1 MAGDGSAATIAFNA
15 TNITCSRASL
25 HAELVANHTVVIPY
39 TSSSTDVWDALKVLD
54 VDPLAASNVTL
65 FYSRLSVDAAQEYNS
80 GNGWTREHV
89 WPQSLGPFEASSN
102 DPPATDLHALRAAK
116 QRCNSLRNNFKY
128 GVVSAGV
135 VEDAECRLA
144 CETLSDGRICEPI
157 DAIKG
162 EIARS
167 LFYMDLRY
175 RSSTSGEP
183 WAGMTLSAVGSP
195 TMFVEWNELYPPS
208 DYERTRSELVRTQ
221 YQGVANPFVRQPAL
235 GRCFFG
241 NGSSVDNTTATPT
254 VAPTTAPLGSV
265 FINEVHYDNAV
276 RG

>member
-1 MAGDGSAATIAFNA
+1 M
-15 TNITCSRASL
+15 
-25 HAELVANHTVVIPY
+25 
-39 TSSSTDVWDALKVLD
+39 WDALKVLD

-89 WPQSLGPFEASSN
+89 WPQSLGQFEASSN

-135 VEDAECRLA
+135 VADVECRLA
-144 CETLSDGRICEPI
+144 CETLSDGRVCEPV

-221 YQGVANPFVRQPAL
+221 YQGVANQFVRQPAL

-241 NGSSVDNTTATPT
+241 NGSSVDNAEATPT
-254 VAPTTAPLGSV
+254 AAAAAAPPGAI
-265 FINEVHYDNAV
+265 FINELHYDNVV
-276 RG
+276 RCRSERRPVALSPPRVPCSLRP